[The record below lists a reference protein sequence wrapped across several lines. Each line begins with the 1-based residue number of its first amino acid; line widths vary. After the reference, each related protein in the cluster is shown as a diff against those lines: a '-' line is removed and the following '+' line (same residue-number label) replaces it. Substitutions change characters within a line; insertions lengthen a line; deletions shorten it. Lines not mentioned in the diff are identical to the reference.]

1 MAPEPILTFLL
12 ICCSSF
18 IGPRTGVYDGE
29 LNYCPPTPNCVSSQS
44 WKLNPIH
51 SIRPYQYENQ
61 TKQEAYDQL
70 KKLLDSKENVHVMA
84 DPENFYIRTYYFT
97 KVFRFPDKVEFLFEE
112 NQPIVQIRSASV
124 FGIFDIF
131 HNRIRMEYIR
141 KELGW
146 L

>member
-1 MAPEPILTFLL
+1 MTAEPILTFLI

-44 WKLNPIH
+44 WNWNPIH
-51 SIRPYQYENQ
+51 SIKPFSYEGIS
-61 TKQEAYDQL
+61 KQEAFEKL
-70 KKLLDSKENVHVMA
+70 KNLLDNKENVHVIS
-84 DPENFYIRTYYFT
+84 DPENFYIKTFYFT

-112 NQPIVQIRSASV
+112 KNPVVQIRSASV

-131 HNRIRMEYIR
+131 HNRIRLEYIR
-141 KELGW
+141 SELNW
-146 L
+146 K